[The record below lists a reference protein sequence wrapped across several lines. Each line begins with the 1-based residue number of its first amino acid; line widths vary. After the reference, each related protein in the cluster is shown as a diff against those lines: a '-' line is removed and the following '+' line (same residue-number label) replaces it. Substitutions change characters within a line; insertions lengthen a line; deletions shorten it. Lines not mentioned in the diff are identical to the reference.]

1 MAIELILLEDVD
13 GLGKIGDR
21 VRVSDGYARNYLVPR
36 KLADKITPGTLRILE
51 AKKLRLQKEYEERV
65 NVARTLAEKIAALS
79 LNLPVQAGEDD
90 KLYGSVTATQ
100 ILAALEKE
108 GITLEKHSLVLEEPI
123 RALGAYTIEL
133 NLHAEV
139 KAALKIWVV
148 RA

>member
-1 MAIELILLEDVD
+1 MAIELILIEDVD

-21 VRVSDGYARNYLVPR
+21 VKVADGYARNYLIPR
-36 KLADKITPGTLRILE
+36 KLADKINPGNLRILE

-79 LNLPVQAGEDD
+79 LNIPVQAGEDD

-100 ILAALEKE
+100 VLTALEKE
-108 GITLEKHSLVLEEPI
+108 GITLEKHTLVLEEPI
-123 RALGAYTIEL
+123 RALGVYTIEL